1 MPKTKIAPE
10 DIPAILAMYAEHGGP
25 WTAWQYG
32 ISRPYVYKLAHEH
45 GVVSVV
51 TRQKEEARQAKRV
64 ASAKTQ
70 GECKRR
76 EQRGAPGGKRAVL
89 VCPGCFWAKGVG
101 GRNIC
106 PRLGCG
112 KVRRRET

>member
-1 MPKTKIAPE
+1 MPKTKI
-10 DIPAILAMYAEHGGP
+10 DIPEMLAMYAEHGGP
-25 WTAWQYG
+25 LTAQRYG

-51 TRQKEEARQAKRV
+51 TRKREEAKRPKQRAGEPDAACAKRV
-64 ASAKTQ
+64 
-70 GECKRR
+70 
-76 EQRGAPGGKRAVL
+76 VL

-101 GRNIC
+101 RRSIC

-112 KVRRRET
+112 KVRRREETA